1 MRLRSRECAELKRY
15 PAGSTFAHASR
26 WSQRLFVPNGELE
39 AGVQDLASK
48 LPQPFLGVHVRR
60 GDKAVEGAVH
70 VENEHVAATLEAAAR
85 EFSCT
90 HVALLS
96 DDPAAAAAIQQ
107 HSRTVTITAV
117 DRMIPTSAFGL
128 LSAVLALARH
138 ATALLGHSTSNM
150 FRWMLQMSYQATYSN
165 LG

>member
-1 MRLRSRECAELKRY
+1 MVVLDDHGLNFKIHARVTKALDTIYANEVFRDAQSADAVGI
-15 PAGSTFAHASR
+15 PA
-26 WSQRLFVPNGELE
+26 
-39 AGVQDLASK
+39 
-48 LPQPFLGVHVRR
+48 
-60 GDKAVEGAVH
+60 
-70 VENEHVAATLEAAAR
+70 
-85 EFSCT
+85 
-90 HVALLS
+90 LS

-107 HSRTVTITAV
+107 HSRTVTITVV